1 MVGRDGGER
10 WWGEMVGRGDVVQA
24 IEGRAC
30 SSVSVREGE
39 VGRKEER
46 VCGEGVSRFG
56 ATAAECVYNV

>member
-1 MVGRDGGER
+1 M
-10 WWGEMVGRGDVVQA
+10 GRGDVVQA

-30 SSVSVREGE
+30 GSVSVREGE